1 MFQELRKF
9 TTYPFWVQ
17 DFFASSKLYILPI
30 FLHYIH
36 FTVMRAVFAIM
47 LSFAAFIAVAH
58 PVPDIPVRAMFKS
71 DGRLALQVEID
82 PRCFG
87 DDAEN
92 TPYMQHWVLKE
103 MNEKERNKLN
113 EQCRKL
119 IAGSVEFRFEP
130 NGKFHPKF
138 RYRYS
143 TLGGKPLGKK
153 IDTPVVIL
161 AEWETKIPVNV
172 RGYRIKALPK
182 GKFSVKFVNFLD
194 GKPQDLNVLFPG
206 EASYELDLTKFISNE
221 AKASAPPPG
230 NQTANGLRSFIYFT
244 PSEVRHEFLLP
255 LLEFEKLVKLDREN
269 PDILEVSEQAKAHNA
284 VETFFRVNNLVEVDG
299 LPVKPKLTQIKF
311 FGPNV
316 ADFNEK
322 AKPKRI
328 SVPQAR
334 IGLIVTYSAQQ
345 SFRIVR
351 MTWSAIS
358 AQAPSLRSAIF
369 TGDQDP
375 KSYTF
380 TQDSNVLAWKAPS
393 KQEVVSVSAAKH
405 KRGGKYTERDAAD
418 IFTQLLANVYGAF
431 KLGDDRAIY
440 DALAAGVDG
449 GLLRS
454 LFLQFKRSLIMT
466 EQGGAVSRVKNVK
479 IVSGRM
485 KPARNGFVYDC
496 TWRVVGMV
504 EHWGHAHTRE
514 NEYEGTF
521 NVEVVS
527 GEWKITGYDLR
538 RQKRVKDETA
548 TRHPDSQR

>member
-1 MFQELRKF
+1 
-9 TTYPFWVQ
+9 V
-17 DFFASSKLYILPI
+17 
-30 FLHYIH
+30 
-36 FTVMRAVFAIM
+36 RAVFTII
-47 LSFAAFIAVAH
+47 LSFVVFTAVAH
-58 PVPDIPVRAMFKS
+58 PVPDIPVRGVFKS
-71 DGRLALQVEID
+71 GGGLALQVEID
-82 PRCFG
+82 PRCFE
-87 DDAEN
+87 DDPEN

-103 MNEKERNKLN
+103 MNEKERDKLN

-119 IAGSVEFRFEP
+119 IASTVEFRFEP
-130 NGKFHPKF
+130 NGKFFPKF

-153 IDTPVVIL
+153 LDAPVVIL
-161 AEWETKIPVNV
+161 AEWETKIPDQV

-206 EASYELDLTKFISNE
+206 EASYELDLTKLLSSK
-221 AKASAPPPG
+221 AKTSAPPG

-255 LLEFEKLVKLDREN
+255 LLAFEKLIKLDREN
-269 PDILEVSEQAKAHNA
+269 PDFLEVSEQAKAHNT

-299 LPVKPKLTQIKF
+299 LAIKPKLTHLKF
-311 FGPNV
+311 FGPDV
-316 ADFNEK
+316 ADLNDK
-322 AKPKRI
+322 AKPQRM

-334 IGLIVTYSAQQ
+334 IGLIVTYSAPQ
-345 SFRIVR
+345 SFQVVR
-351 MTWSAIS
+351 MTWAAIS

-393 KQEVVSVSAAKH
+393 KQEVVSVSSVKH
-405 KRGGKYTERDAAD
+405 KLSGKLAEQDAAD
-418 IFTQLLANVYGAF
+418 IFTQLLENLYGAF
-431 KLGDDRAIY
+431 RLRNDREIY
-440 DALAAGVDG
+440 DALTAGVDG

-454 LFLQFKRSLIMT
+454 LFIQFKRSLVMA
-466 EQGGAVSRVKNVK
+466 EQGGAVSRVKNFR

-496 TWRVVGMV
+496 TWRVVGVV
-504 EHWGHAHTRE
+504 EHWGHTHTRE

-521 NVEVVS
+521 NVEVMS
-527 GEWKITGYDLR
+527 GEWKITEYDLR

-548 TRHPDSQR
+548 TRHLDSQR